1 LVFAILKQK
10 EPIMNEEILKE
21 LKTLNRQD
29 GSPHIGHSI
38 FTESLKS
45 AIALAEEISKLGMDD

>member
-1 LVFAILKQK
+1 
-10 EPIMNEEILKE
+10 MNEEILKE